1 MADYE
6 DYLYTDHPYP
16 ETHLDRLAA
25 LATLHGLRPAPPDR
39 CSVLELGCG
48 LGGNLIAMAEVYP
61 QSTFHGI
68 DRSRRQAAAGRRA
81 ARALGLANITL
92 QQQDILA
99 FSTAERRFD
108 YILCHGV
115 YSWVPE
121 EVQARILQIA
131 GDCLAPQGVAYVSF
145 NTYPGWHLRG
155 ALRDMLRR
163 HVGAQGRGKPEERIA
178 KARAL
183 LRDLGA
189 VFLQGERGPAHAYL
203 ASEVRLLGA
212 MDDAYL
218 LYEHLV
224 ERNQPSYFADFAAAA
239 ARAGLQYLTDAE
251 TFRSFPGHLGE
262 EAEAVCQ
269 GLDPIERQA
278 RLDLLD
284 ARFFRRALLCRDGVA
299 VRRELRPAHLRP
311 LYLFSRLRPMSK
323 RPQVLVGE
331 RGEEVGLHFHCE
343 GQKRGVSAHHPLLQ
357 AALLQL
363 YEHRPRGLPFPAL
376 CAAAYEQ
383 VHGPGPGPGETP
395 RRLPRAAVQRL
406 AKDLFELLALGYL
419 DVGLGTPAYATV
431 PGPRPRATAL
441 CRMQARRGD
450 LGCTSLLHQSIE
462 VDDLDRLLLVQL
474 DGGTGVRALCAAV
487 REMIESG
494 ALTLIYEDRPVTG
507 AEEDAALLRRLV
519 RQRLTRLARSG
530 FLLA

>member
-1 MADYE
+1 VADYE

-61 QSTFHGI
+61 ESTFLGI
-68 DRSRRQAAAGRRA
+68 DRSRRQAAAGRRTV
-81 ARALGLANITL
+81 RALGLPNITL
-92 QQQDILA
+92 RQQDILS
-99 FSTAERRFD
+99 FSAPDERYD
-108 YILCHGV
+108 YIICHGV

-131 GDCLAPQGVAYVSF
+131 GACLAPQGVAYVSF

-163 HVGAQGRGKPEERIA
+163 HVGASGKGKPAERIER
-178 KARAL
+178 ARAL
-183 LRDLGA
+183 LRDLGS
-189 VFLQGERGPAHAYL
+189 LSSERGPAHAYL

-224 ERNQPSYFADFAAAA
+224 ERNQPCYFADFAAAA
-239 ARAGLQYLTDAE
+239 AGSGLQYLTDAE

-262 EAEAVCQ
+262 EAEAACQ

-284 ARFFRRALLCRDGVA
+284 ARFFRRALLCRGEVT
-299 VRRELRPAHLRP
+299 VRRTLSPSDLRP
-311 LYLFSRLRPMSK
+311 LYLTSRLRPMSK
-323 RPQVLVGE
+323 RPQVVVGQQ
-331 RGEEVGLHFHCE
+331 GEEVALHFQCE

-363 YEHRPRGLPFPAL
+363 YEHRPRGLSFPAL

-383 VHGPGPGPGETP
+383 VHERAP
-395 RRLPRAAVQRL
+395 RRLPRAAVERL
-406 AKDLFELLALGYL
+406 GKDLFELLALGYL
-419 DVGLGTPAYATV
+419 DVGRGTPAYVTR

-441 CRMQARRGD
+441 CRLQARRGGD
-450 LGCTSLLHQSIE
+450 QACTSLLHQSVE
-462 VDDLDRLLLVQL
+462 VDDLDRLLLARL
-474 DGGTGVRALCAAV
+474 DGETGVRALCAAV
-487 REMIESG
+487 AELITSG
-494 ALTLIYEDRPVTG
+494 ELTLLYEDQPVTG
-507 AEEDAALLRRLV
+507 TDKDAALLRRIV
-519 RQRLTRLARSG
+519 RQRLARLARSG
-530 FLLA
+530 FLLS